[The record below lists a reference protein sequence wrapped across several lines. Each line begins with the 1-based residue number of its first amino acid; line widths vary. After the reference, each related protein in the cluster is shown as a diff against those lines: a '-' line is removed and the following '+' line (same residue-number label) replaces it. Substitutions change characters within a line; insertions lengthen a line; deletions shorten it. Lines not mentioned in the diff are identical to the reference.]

1 MTNLEAI
8 LLGLFF
14 GSLTGLVAATFFFF
28 ARPLRRMHGKLST
41 LLGAALMGGS
51 AIGSIILLAIIGD
64 RFGVGRRSDKHYF
77 SLYAFTLAFSVLT
90 ALTLRADLKWRKSI
104 RSQRSNWADAQLKS

>member
-1 MTNLEAI
+1 MKMTNLEAI

-14 GSLTGLVAATFFFF
+14 GSLTGLVVATFFFF
-28 ARPLRRMHGKLST
+28 ARPLRRMHGKLSI

-51 AIGSIILLAIIGD
+51 VIGSIILLAVIGD
-64 RFGVGRRSDKHYF
+64 RFGVGPRSDKHYF
-77 SLYAFTLAFSVLT
+77 SLYAFTLAFGVLM

-104 RSQRSNWADAQLKS
+104 GL

>member
-1 MTNLEAI
+1 MKMTNLEAT

-28 ARPLRRMHGKLST
+28 GRPLRQTHGKLSI
-41 LLGAALMGGS
+41 LLAAVLVGGS
-51 AIGSIILLAIIGD
+51 AIGSTILLAVIGD
-64 RFGVGRRSDKHYF
+64 RFGVGRRSDPHYF
-77 SLYAFTLAFSVLT
+77 SLYAFSLAFGVIA

-104 RSQRSNWADAQLKS
+104 GQ